1 MSHNTV
7 YKVKNMPE
15 LPEVET
21 IKKAVEKGIGN
32 AKILD
37 IDVRNRKLREEI
49 PCDLEQKLIGATILK
64 HERIAKY
71 IVISLDNDFCIIW
84 HMGMSGK
91 VKISDTEPLAEKH
104 DHIILKTNNG
114 FITYND
120 PRRFGLFTYC
130 SNNNLE
136 NSKFFRNLGKDP
148 FGDGLTV
155 EYLFE
160 KLQKKKKTPIKV
172 ALLDQS
178 IISGIGNIY
187 ASEIL
192 YESRILPSR
201 LCESIGK
208 KDCKTII
215 EKTKIVLQKA
225 IDAGGSTLRDYKK
238 PDGSLGYFQNMHCV
252 YNKKGQKCPHCIC
265 DIKKTGGIKSVVMA
279 GRSTFYCESLQK

>member
-1 MSHNTV
+1 
-7 YKVKNMPE
+7 MPE

-21 IKKAVEKGIGN
+21 IKKAVEKGIGK
-32 AKILD
+32 AKILN
-37 IDVRNRKLREEI
+37 IEIRNRQLRELVPEDMETKI
-49 PCDLEQKLIGATILK
+49 KGSKIIKYD
-64 HERIAKY
+64 RIAKY
-71 IVISLDNDFCIIW
+71 IVISLDNNICILW

-91 VKISDTEPLAEKH
+91 VKISDKLNDIDKH
-104 DHIILKTNNG
+104 DHIIMETSNG
-114 FITYND
+114 YVVYND

-130 SNNNLE
+130 TKENISNN
-136 NSKFFRNLGKDP
+136 KFLKNLGCDP
-148 FGDGLTV
+148 FRENLTDD
-155 EYLFE
+155 YLYA

-192 YESRILPSR
+192 YESSIIPSR
-201 LCESIGK
+201 LCENITK
-208 KDCKTII
+208 KECKIII
-215 EKTKIVLQKA
+215 ENTKKVLQKA
-225 IDAGGSTLRDYKK
+225 IDAGGSTLRDYKR